1 MHRFRWA
8 EPWKG
13 DKMSETLAFNEENV
27 KDKLEEVRPMLQA
40 DGGDI
45 EFVAIKDKTV
55 QVRLQGSCSGCAFA
69 TMTLQFGVEK
79 TLKKYFPEME
89 RVENVQ

>member
-1 MHRFRWA
+1 
-8 EPWKG
+8 
-13 DKMSETLAFNEENV
+13 MSEILEFNEENV
-27 KDKLEEVRPMLQA
+27 IAKLQEVRPMLQA

-45 EFVAIKDKTV
+45 EFVAIVDKVV

-89 RVENVQ
+89 RVENLQ

>member
-1 MHRFRWA
+1 MT
-8 EPWKG
+8 EVL
-13 DKMSETLAFNEENV
+13 ELNEENV
-27 KDKLEEVRPMLQA
+27 REKLQEVRPMLQA

-45 EFVAIKDKTV
+45 EFVALKDKVV

-79 TLKKYFPEME
+79 TLKKYFPDME
-89 RVENVQ
+89 RVENIQ

>member
-1 MHRFRWA
+1 
-8 EPWKG
+8 
-13 DKMSETLAFNEENV
+13 MSEILEFNEENV
-27 KDKLEEVRPMLQA
+27 KAKLEEVRPMLQA

-45 EFVAIKDKTV
+45 EFVAIQGNVV

-79 TLKKYFPEME
+79 TLKKYFPDME
-89 RVENVQ
+89 RVENLQ

>member
-1 MHRFRWA
+1 
-8 EPWKG
+8 
-13 DKMSETLAFNEENV
+13 MSETLDFNEKNV
-27 KDKLEEVRPMLQA
+27 RAKLEEVRPMLQA

-45 EFVAIKDKTV
+45 EFVAIDDKVV
-55 QVRLQGSCSGCAFA
+55 QVRLQGSCNGCAFA

-79 TLKKYFPEME
+79 SLKKYFPDME

>member
-1 MHRFRWA
+1 
-8 EPWKG
+8 
-13 DKMSETLAFNEENV
+13 MSEVLEFNEENV
-27 KDKLEEVRPMLQA
+27 TAKLEEVRPMLQA

-45 EFVAIKDKTV
+45 EFVAIDGKVV
-55 QVRLQGSCSGCAFA
+55 QVRLKGSCSGCAFA

-89 RVENVQ
+89 RVENLQ

>member
-1 MHRFRWA
+1 
-8 EPWKG
+8 
-13 DKMSETLAFNEENV
+13 MSDILAFNEENV
-27 KDKLEEVRPMLQA
+27 RAKLEEVRPMLQA

-45 EFVAIKDKTV
+45 EFVAIKDKVV

-69 TMTLQFGVEK
+69 AMTLQFGVEK
-79 TLKKYFPEME
+79 SLKKYFPDME

>member
-1 MHRFRWA
+1 
-8 EPWKG
+8 
-13 DKMSETLAFNEENV
+13 MSEVLEFNEENV
-27 KDKLEEVRPMLQA
+27 IAKLEEVRPMLQA

-45 EFVAIKDKTV
+45 EFVAIDGKVV
-55 QVRLQGSCSGCAFA
+55 QVRLKGSCSGCAFA

-89 RVENVQ
+89 RVENLQ

>member
-1 MHRFRWA
+1 
-8 EPWKG
+8 
-13 DKMSETLAFNEENV
+13 MSDILEFNEENV
-27 KDKLEEVRPMLQA
+27 IAKLQEVRPMLQA

-45 EFVAIKDKTV
+45 EFVAIKDKVV

-79 TLKKYFPEME
+79 SLKKYFPEME
-89 RVENVQ
+89 KVENLQ

>member
-1 MHRFRWA
+1 
-8 EPWKG
+8 
-13 DKMSETLAFNEENV
+13 MSEVLEFNEENV
-27 KDKLEEVRPMLQA
+27 IAKLEEVRPMLQA

-45 EFVAIKDKTV
+45 EFVAIEGKVV
-55 QVRLQGSCSGCAFA
+55 QVRLKGSCSGCAFA

-89 RVENVQ
+89 RVENLQ

>member
-1 MHRFRWA
+1 
-8 EPWKG
+8 
-13 DKMSETLAFNEENV
+13 MSETLEFNEENV
-27 KDKLEEVRPMLQA
+27 IAKLQEIRPMLQA

-45 EFVAIKDKTV
+45 EFVAIKDKVV

-79 TLKKYFPEME
+79 SLKKYFPEME
-89 RVENVQ
+89 KVENIQ